1 MIGETTFPPR
11 LRSSRLL
18 AGVGASFILLT
29 IVTAAWVVWDQ
40 RESHLG
46 ELKTDLATASLI
58 LSEQTART
66 IQAVDLVLQEL
77 QNRARMEGIE
87 TPEAFRR
94 KFGTEAIHDYLSARA
109 SSLPQ
114 TDAIGLTDA
123 RNWQLISSR
132 SWPAPSVDV
141 SDFAILQRAATQRD
155 TGLLISEPV
164 RNRFDDAWTIALV
177 RRIEN
182 ARGEFLGTAS
192 AGISLKYFE
201 GFYQAIH
208 QGNGN
213 AITLFGSD
221 GVLIARY
228 PAIEDA
234 IGKSFATTP
243 FLKGVMAGEEST
255 IGETRGY
262 VGGEPRIASIRAVHG
277 YPLVISTSMS
287 LESALAEWREI
298 AAFVAI
304 AALVL
309 IAGFGALFWA
319 LIRQAQRREQSE
331 AALAR
336 RNADLE
342 EARDRLE
349 QQAAEIIGAAERVQ
363 ISESRLAEKSELL
376 AVTLENV
383 EQGIM
388 MIDPDRRVRVCNQR
402 AMKMLDLDPDF
413 MAGHP
418 TIEAVV
424 AEQFRMGEFA
434 KTDEAFVRSV
444 PSAQIEAQPLA
455 YERER
460 PNGTVLDVRS
470 VPLPSGGLVRT
481 FSDITARKTA
491 EAQLAAAKDM
501 AETANRTKSEF
512 LASMSHEI
520 RTPMNG
526 VLGMN
531 NLLLGTALTD
541 EQYQYARSIGDCA
554 GSLLTIID
562 DILDISKLEAGK
574 VTLELLDFDPRDV
587 LEGVRSIMS
596 TKAREKG
603 LRFSIHIAP
612 GANGV
617 YRGDPTRLRQVLLN
631 LAGNAVKFTEQGSV
645 SIAVAA
651 GPGTAARKTLRFEV
665 IDTGIGID
673 DAGLARLF
681 QKFTQADSSVTRRF
695 GGTGLGLAICKEL
708 VELMGGT
715 LAALSRPG
723 AGSTFWFEIPLLSG
737 ETAAVERDQE
747 PRAATAAPRRSLR
760 ILLAEDNHINQ
771 QVATAILGKAGHR
784 VEVVEDG
791 AGAVAAVEAG
801 GYDVV
806 LMDMQMPGL
815 DGVQAT
821 ARIRASTSRASAV
834 PIIALTAHA
843 MAGAR
848 EECLRAGM
856 NDYVSKP
863 FDPVELVAR
872 VEALGASA
880 PGAGLEIEVGPVDE
894 SASAADAF
902 DSSKLETL
910 RSIMSSGDFTAL
922 LASSINSLEARVAR
936 VMRLTQEGQLSE
948 AAHEAHDIIGIAG
961 NFGGRRLSGIAGRLQ
976 TACRADES
984 SAALSVSREMQAA
997 YADLAPALRSFLD
1010 LQAACGSL
1018 S

>member
-1 MIGETTFPPR
+1 MMGDSTFPRR

-29 IVTAAWVVWDQ
+29 IVMASWVVWDQ
-40 RESHLG
+40 RESHLA

-66 IQAVDLVLQEL
+66 MQAVDLVLQDL
-77 QNRARMEGIE
+77 QNRADIEGIE
-87 TPEAFRR
+87 TPEEFRS
-94 KFGTEAIHDYLSARA
+94 KFGTEAIHDYLSARV

-114 TDAIGLTDA
+114 ADAIGLTDA
-123 RNWQLISSR
+123 GNRQLTSSR
-132 SWPAPSVDV
+132 YWPAPPIDV
-141 SDFAILQRAATQRD
+141 SDFDILQRAATQRD

-164 RNRFDDAWTIALV
+164 RNRFDGAWTIALV

-182 ARGEFLGTAS
+182 ARGEYLGAAS
-192 AGISLKYFE
+192 AGINLKYFE
-201 GFYQAIH
+201 GFYQSIH

-213 AITLFGSD
+213 AITLFRAD

-228 PAIEDA
+228 PALADS
-234 IGKSFATTP
+234 IGKSFAETP
-243 FLKGVMAGEEST
+243 FLKRVMEGADSVL
-255 IGETRGY
+255 GETSDH
-262 VGGEPRIASIRAVHG
+262 VGGMARLVSVRRVHG
-277 YPLVISTSMS
+277 YPLAISTSMT
-287 LESALAEWREI
+287 LEAALAEWHGI
-298 AAFVAI
+298 AAFVAL
-304 AALVL
+304 AAVIL
-309 IAGFGALFWA
+309 IVGSGALFWA
-319 LIRQAQRREQSE
+319 LIRQAWRREQSE

-336 RNADLE
+336 RNAELE

-363 ISESRLAEKSELL
+363 ISESRLAEKSEFL

-383 EQGIM
+383 EQGII
-388 MIDPDRRVRVCNQR
+388 MIDPDQRVRVCNQR
-402 AMKMLDLDPDF
+402 AMRMLDLDPDF

-434 KTDEAFVRSV
+434 KTDEAFVRTV
-444 PSAQIEAQPLA
+444 PSAQIDVQPLA

-460 PNGTVLDVRS
+460 PNGTVLDIRS

-501 AETANRTKSEF
+501 AEAANRTKSEF

-574 VTLELLDFDPRDV
+574 VTLEALDFDLRRV
-587 LEGVRSIMS
+587 LEGVRSIVS

-603 LRFSIHIAP
+603 LDFSIDVAP
-612 GANGV
+612 DAGGI
-617 YRGDPTRLRQVLLN
+617 YRGDPTRLRQVLFN
-631 LAGNAVKFTEQGSV
+631 LAGNAIKFTDKGRVSV
-645 SIAVAA
+645 AVAA
-651 GPGTAARKTLRFEV
+651 GPSTAAGKTLRFEV
-665 IDTGIGID
+665 TDSGIGID
-673 DAGLARLF
+673 EAGLARLF
-681 QKFTQADSSVTRRF
+681 QKFTQADNSVTRRF

-708 VELMGGT
+708 VELMGGR
-715 LAALSRPG
+715 LGALSEPG
-723 AGSTFWFEIPLLSG
+723 AGSTFWFEIPLPPGDAAGLPDVNVPQAA
-737 ETAAVERDQE
+737 AAVV
-747 PRAATAAPRRSLR
+747 PRRSLR
-760 ILLAEDNHINQ
+760 VLLAEDNDINQ
-771 QVATAILGKAGHR
+771 QVATAILTKAGHR
-784 VEVVEDG
+784 VEVVVDG
-791 AGAVAAVEAG
+791 AEAVAAAEAG

-815 DGVQAT
+815 DGVQAA
-821 ARIRASTSRASAV
+821 ARIRASGSRCRDV
-834 PIIALTAHA
+834 PILALTAHA
-843 MAGAR
+843 MASAR

-863 FDPVELVAR
+863 FDPAVLVAR
-872 VEALGASA
+872 VEALGGSA
-880 PGAGLEIEVGPVDE
+880 AGAGLETEAGACLHEI
-894 SASAADAF
+894 AAADAF
-902 DSSKLETL
+902 DPSKLETL
-910 RSIMSSGDFTAL
+910 RSVMGPGDFAAL
-922 LASSINSLEARVAR
+922 LASSIDSLKARVAG
-936 VMRLTQEGQLSE
+936 VMTLIQAGRLPE

-961 NFGGRRLSGIAGRLQ
+961 NFGGRKLSAMADRLQ
-976 TACRADES
+976 AACRARQS
-984 SAALSVSREMQAA
+984 AAALSASREMEAA
-997 YADLAPALRSFLD
+997 YADFAPALRSYLD
-1010 LQAACGSL
+1010 LQAA
-1018 S
+1018 